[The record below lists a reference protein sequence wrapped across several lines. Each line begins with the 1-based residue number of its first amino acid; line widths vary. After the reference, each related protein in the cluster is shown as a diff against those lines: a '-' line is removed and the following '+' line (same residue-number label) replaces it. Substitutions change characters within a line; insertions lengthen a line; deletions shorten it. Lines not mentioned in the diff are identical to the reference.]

1 MAKRRKRW
9 RCLALCLGLASL
21 LLIMVVS
28 MTLGPADISFPEA
41 LELTLGKI
49 PFLRGLVDPD
59 KYPAAHQSIVY
70 RVRMPRVLL
79 ASLVGGALA
88 AVGAALQGLFKNPMA
103 DPFVIGVSSG
113 AALGATAAIVTGFSA
128 VLGLWALPLA
138 AFCGAL
144 LATGVVY
151 QVARVG
157 NKLPVHNLLLAGI
170 ALSSFMSA
178 LMSFILLFN
187 NRELHQVVYW
197 MLGSF
202 SGKDWSHLQV
212 AAVIILTGIAVL
224 WVFAKDL
231 NAMLFGEETARHLG
245 IDTERAKKLLLVV
258 SSFTVAAAVA
268 VSGTIGFVGLIVP
281 HIMRL
286 IVGPDHRIL
295 LPAAAMAGGAFL
307 VAADTFARIALAP
320 AEIPVGI
327 ITAFFGGPFCI
338 YLLRRT

>member
-21 LLIMVVS
+21 LLIMVVI

-151 QVARVG
+151 QVLGWAI
-157 NKLPVHNLLLAGI
+157 NF
-170 ALSSFMSA
+170 LSITCF
-178 LMSFILLFN
+178 
-187 NRELHQVVYW
+187 
-197 MLGSF
+197 G
-202 SGKDWSHLQV
+202 
-212 AAVIILTGIAVL
+212 VL
-224 WVFAKDL
+224 
-231 NAMLFGEETARHLG
+231 
-245 IDTERAKKLLLVV
+245 
-258 SSFTVAAAVA
+258 
-268 VSGTIGFVGLIVP
+268 
-281 HIMRL
+281 
-286 IVGPDHRIL
+286 
-295 LPAAAMAGGAFL
+295 
-307 VAADTFARIALAP
+307 
-320 AEIPVGI
+320 
-327 ITAFFGGPFCI
+327 
-338 YLLRRT
+338 